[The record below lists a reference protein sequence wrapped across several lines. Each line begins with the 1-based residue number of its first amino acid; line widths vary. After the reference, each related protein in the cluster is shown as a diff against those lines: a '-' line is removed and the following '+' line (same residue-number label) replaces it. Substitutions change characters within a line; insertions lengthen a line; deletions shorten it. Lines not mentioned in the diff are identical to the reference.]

1 MNGFIKYFEN
11 NKKSKS
17 FLADDDVIL
26 NSNKTGEKLK
36 SQLVLNLIAN
46 LFMMKNT
53 LKLEQKLLK
62 KKLLQNLQMIKSL
75 KKILIILVLLQ
86 FFIDSVIKLE
96 KENYPQVNLEQC
108 KFRLNKKKNIDLFN
122 DESIDSSDESEFK
135 TEQILLIYIF

>member
-46 LFMMKNT
+46 LFMMKKT

-62 KKLLQNLQMIKSL
+62 TKLLQNLQAMKSL

-86 FFIDSVIKLE
+86 FFIDSVRKLE

-108 KFRLNKKKNIDLFN
+108 KFRLKKKKNIGNNLYN
-122 DESIDSSDESEFK
+122 W
-135 TEQILLIYIF
+135 

>member
-11 NKKSKS
+11 SKKSKS
-17 FLADDDVIL
+17 FLADDDMIL

-46 LFMMKNT
+46 LFMMKKT

-62 KKLLQNLQMIKSL
+62 TKLLQNLQAMKSL

-86 FFIDSVIKLE
+86 FFIDSVRKLE

-108 KFRLNKKKNIDLFN
+108 KFRLKKKKNIGNNLYN
-122 DESIDSSDESEFK
+122 W
-135 TEQILLIYIF
+135 

>member
-108 KFRLNKKKNIDLFN
+108 KFRLKKKKNIDLFN
-122 DESIDSSDESEFK
+122 DESMDSSDESEFK